1 MSDGGV
7 GFYWTKSAFIPDF
20 VGVRVLTTGYYLSL
34 MDSAQEADKGNIR
47 SFTAQIKCFFG
58 KCSPCLSLVPKSGA
72 TPSFVG
78 LGLSFIAS
86 YGDAVLLDGLKNS
99 CLSVIF
105 QETAC
110 PA

>member
-20 VGVRVLTTGYYLSL
+20 VGVRVWTIGYYLSL

-58 KCSPCLSLVPKSGA
+58 KCSPCLSLVPLLALASLSSLA
-72 TPSFVG
+72 TATLF
-78 LGLSFIAS
+78 FWMA
-86 YGDAVLLDGLKNS
+86 
-99 CLSVIF
+99 
-105 QETAC
+105 
-110 PA
+110 